1 MNSYGALVAPDT
13 LRIERVLPGS
23 IERVWEYLTD
33 SDKRSTW
40 LAAGIMELKAGGHV
54 EHRFNN
60 NDLTQDDDLPPPK
73 YSHCQD
79 EQLLLGEI
87 TACKPP
93 YLLSYIWNKGSS
105 EESEVC
111 FELTTKG
118 KDVALTLTHRRL
130 NSRAETLSVAAG
142 WHAHLDIL
150 IAQLND
156 EVPPGFWRNHT
167 RLETEYDQ
175 RLANL

>member
-1 MNSYGALVAPDT
+1 MNSYGALIASDT
-13 LRIERVLPGS
+13 LRIERVLPGP

-40 LAAGIMELKAGGHV
+40 LAAGTMDLKTGGRV

-60 NDLTQDDDLPPPK
+60 GDLTEDDDLPPPK
-73 YSHCQD
+73 YSHCQN

-93 YLLSYIWNKGSS
+93 HLLSYIWNKGSS

-111 FELTTKG
+111 FELSSKG
-118 KDVALTLTHRRL
+118 EEVALTVTHRRL
-130 NSRAETLSVAAG
+130 NSRGETLSVAAG

-150 IAQLND
+150 IANLKE

-167 RLETEYDQ
+167 HLEAEYERRLP
-175 RLANL
+175 

>member
-13 LRIERVLPGS
+13 LRIEC
-23 IERVWEYLTD
+23 LT
-33 SDKRSTW
+33 RP
-40 LAAGIMELKAGGHV
+40 
-54 EHRFNN
+54 HR
-60 NDLTQDDDLPPPK
+60 TRM
-73 YSHCQD
+73 
-79 EQLLLGEI
+79 GEI

-93 YLLSYIWNKGSS
+93 HLLSYIWNKGSS

-175 RLANL
+175 LLANL